1 MKEHNLM
8 SSFELNK
15 IMGAIFS
22 IILVLL
28 VIKNLSNTLYTE
40 DNTLHH
46 TDIKE
51 TNVVTEVQIK
61 PELDS
66 IIIDIEERL
75 KNADL
80 DAGKLITKKCVACHS
95 FEKTGPNK
103 IGPNLFGIYL
113 REIASIENFKYSK
126 ALIAVKEQWNNKNLD
141 NFLLNPKK
149 WAPGTKMSFIG
160 IQKDNDRAN
169 IIKYL
174 QSLE

>member
-22 IILVLL
+22 IVLVLL
-28 VIKNLSNTLYTE
+28 VIKNLGNALYIE
-40 DNTLHH
+40 DNNFHH
-46 TDIKE
+46 TEKKE
-51 TNVVTEVQIK
+51 TNIIKEIQIK
-61 PELDS
+61 PEPND

-80 DAGKLITKKCVACHS
+80 DLGMLISKKCVACHS
-95 FEKTGPNK
+95 FEKNGPNK

-113 REIASIENFKYSK
+113 REIASLENFKYSK
-126 ALIAVKEQWNNKNLD
+126 ALMAIKEPWNNKNLD

-160 IQKDNDRAN
+160 IKKDIDRAN

>member
-22 IILVLL
+22 IVLVLL
-28 VIKNLSNTLYTE
+28 VIKNLGNALYIE
-40 DNTLHH
+40 DNNFHQTEK
-46 TDIKE
+46 KE
-51 TNVVTEVQIK
+51 TNIIKEIQIR
-61 PELDS
+61 PETNA

-80 DAGKLITKKCVACHS
+80 ATGKLITKKCVACHS
-95 FEKTGPNK
+95 FEKNGPNK

-113 REIASIENFKYSK
+113 REIASLDNFKYSK
-126 ALIAVKEQWNNKNLD
+126 VLMTIKEPWNNKNLD

-160 IQKDNDRAN
+160 IKKDNDRAN

>member
-22 IILVLL
+22 IVLVLL
-28 VIKNLSNTLYTE
+28 VIKNLGNVLYVQ
-40 DNTLHH
+40 DNTFHH
-46 TDIKE
+46 TEKKE
-51 TNVVTEVQIK
+51 SNLITEVQIK
-61 PELDS
+61 SETDN

-80 DAGKLITKKCVACHS
+80 DSGKLIAKKCAACHS
-95 FEKTGPNK
+95 FKKDGPNK

-113 REIASIENFKYSK
+113 REIASLENFKYSK
-126 ALIAVKEQWNNKNLD
+126 ALMAIKEPWNNKNLD

-149 WAPGTKMSFIG
+149 WAPGTKMSFVG
-160 IQKDNDRAN
+160 IKKDNDRAN

>member
-28 VIKNLSNTLYTE
+28 VIKNLSNALYIVDDTF
-40 DNTLHH
+40 HH
-46 TDIKE
+46 SENKEVSVITDTQVIPVSEK
-51 TNVVTEVQIK
+51 VIV
-61 PELDS
+61 
-66 IIIDIEERL
+66 DIEIRL
-75 KNADL
+75 NNADI
-80 DAGKLITKKCVACHS
+80 DVGKLLTKKCAACHS
-95 FEKTGPNK
+95 FDQNGPNK

-113 REIASIENFKYSK
+113 REIASLENFKYSK
-126 ALIAVKEQWNNKNLD
+126 ALLNIKEPWNNQNLD

-149 WAPGTKMSFIG
+149 WAPGTKMSFVG
-160 IQKDNDRAN
+160 IKKDNDRAN

-174 QSLE
+174 QSLK

>member
-1 MKEHNLM
+1 MKVHNLM
-8 SSFELNK
+8 SGFELNK

-28 VIKNLSNTLYTE
+28 VIKNLSNTLYVE
-40 DNTLHH
+40 DNTLHPNE
-46 TDIKE
+46 IKE
-51 TNVVTEVQIK
+51 TNMITEVQIK
-61 PELDS
+61 PESDS

-80 DAGKLITKKCVACHS
+80 DAGKLITKKCAACHS
-95 FEKTGPNK
+95 FEKNGPSK
-103 IGPNLFGIYL
+103 IGPNLFDIYL
-113 REIASIENFKYSK
+113 REIASIESFKYSK
-126 ALIAVKEQWNNKNLD
+126 ALISIKEQWNNKNLD

-149 WAPGTKMSFIG
+149 WAPGTKMSFVG
-160 IQKDNDRAN
+160 IKKDNDRAN

>member
-1 MKEHNLM
+1 MKEYNLM

-28 VIKNLSNTLYTE
+28 VIKNLSNTLYIE
-40 DNTLHH
+40 DNTSHH
-46 TDIKE
+46 TEEKE
-51 TNVVTEVQIK
+51 VNKITEVQVK
-61 PELDS
+61 PES
-66 IIIDIEERL
+66 ENIIIDIEERL

-80 DAGKLITKKCVACHS
+80 DAGKLITKKCAACHS
-95 FEKTGPNK
+95 FEKNGPNK

-113 REIASIENFKYSK
+113 REIASLENFKYSK
-126 ALIAVKEQWNNKNLD
+126 ALMAIKEPWNNKNLD
-141 NFLLNPKK
+141 HFLLNPKK

-160 IQKDNDRAN
+160 IKKDNDRAD

>member
-1 MKEHNLM
+1 MSYMYKTTLFTILKKKESNL
-8 SSFELNK
+8 
-15 IMGAIFS
+15 I
-22 IILVLL
+22 
-28 VIKNLSNTLYTE
+28 
-40 DNTLHH
+40 
-46 TDIKE
+46 
-51 TNVVTEVQIK
+51 TEVQIK
-61 PELDS
+61 SETDN

-80 DAGKLITKKCVACHS
+80 DVGILVSKKCVACHS
-95 FEKTGPNK
+95 FKKDGPNK

-113 REIASIENFKYSK
+113 REIASLENFKYSK
-126 ALIAVKEQWNNKNLD
+126 ALINNKEPWNNKNLD

-160 IQKDNDRAN
+160 IKKDNDRAN